1 MSDEEFDLID
11 ELYFVQPYSHLVET
25 LGWEND
31 LILRTL
37 ESLQD
42 KGWIKCLRSPD
53 EEIFSKIDFQQ
64 EATNLFF
71 LATKEGLMKHNM
83 G

>member
-1 MSDEEFDLID
+1 MTDHEFDLLD
-11 ELYFVQPYSHLVET
+11 ELYFVQPYSHLVDS
-25 LGWEND
+25 LGWEEA
-31 LILRTL
+31 LILQVLVDLR
-37 ESLQD
+37 Q

-53 EEIFSKIDFQQ
+53 EEVFGAVDILAEGKNFYY
-64 EATNLFF
+64 